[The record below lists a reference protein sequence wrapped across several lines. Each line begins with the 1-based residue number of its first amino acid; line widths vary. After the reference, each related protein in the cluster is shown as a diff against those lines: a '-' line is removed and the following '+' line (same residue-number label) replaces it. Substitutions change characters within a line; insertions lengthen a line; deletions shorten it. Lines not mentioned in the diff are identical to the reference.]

1 MNRAA
6 GSEAHRPAR
15 VRSRVRCQAAAPVH
29 LPRGRNRDRALLRGE
44 PTEGLAITVDAGE
57 TDFAQVAER
66 ATMPVGDLWAAW
78 CGPCRQVS
86 PALAQLARE
95 RSGRAVHDVD
105 LA

>member
-1 MNRAA
+1 
-6 GSEAHRPAR
+6 
-15 VRSRVRCQAAAPVH
+15 
-29 LPRGRNRDRALLRGE
+29 
-44 PTEGLAITVDAGE
+44 
-57 TDFAQVAER
+57 
-66 ATMPVGDLWAAW
+66 MPVGDLWAAW